1 MRSSRVLFGSAAAL
15 PPFLFLVD
23 YIINTAG
30 FEFSTGTVAFS
41 SRTWGAPASDS
52 ICLGSK
58 RGRTNQTS
66 VCRDIAK
73 DRKSNPDLWRCN
85 SHKSR
90 LIGTQLLW
98 TGLICEDPCI
108 RWSGVQDRM

>member
-1 MRSSRVLFGSAAAL
+1 MRPSRVLFGSAAAL

-23 YIINTAG
+23 YINTAG
-30 FEFSTGTVAFS
+30 FEFSTGQWLFRPEHGGV
-41 SRTWGAPASDS
+41 PASDS
-52 ICLGSK
+52 ICLGNK

-73 DRKSNPDLWRCN
+73 DSKSNPDLRRCN

-98 TGLICEDPCI
+98 TSLICEDPSI